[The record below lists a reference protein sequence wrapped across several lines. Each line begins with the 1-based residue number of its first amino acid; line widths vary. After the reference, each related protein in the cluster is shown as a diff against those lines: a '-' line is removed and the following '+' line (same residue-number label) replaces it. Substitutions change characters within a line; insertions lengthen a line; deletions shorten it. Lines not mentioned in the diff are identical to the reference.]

1 MKEQKLLRLS
11 LPILILL
18 HLVTGQISG
27 SPVAI
32 NEIFL
37 YNFVVIITVLLI
49 ARNFS
54 KSNQIAII
62 SISIAFTLWG
72 LGSLISSISSFY
84 DLSSHSQIIAN
95 TFYLLFYPFAL
106 IGLPRI
112 SSPKKKL
119 SSLEVMDASIIGLGL
134 SSLVTAFLIKP
145 VLPRFNGDLV
155 STFFSI
161 CFPVAD
167 LVLITVVGTSFLTQL
182 RGKRSAFLAL
192 GIFVFTLSDFYFLWQ
207 SVNGTYR
214 FGSFVDNGWLIA
226 MVLIGESLWH
236 KGDVI
241 DSQKSVNPIMITISV
256 FLSATLLAIVA
267 LNPGY
272 FPSFILFPTIA
283 TLLLAFFRMTIALK
297 EARAI
302 GEERILAR
310 TDELTGLPNR
320 RKLIGELAI
329 FTDKDGALLL
339 LDLDGFKPINDSHG
353 HEIGDIVLQQVAGR
367 FSRALPNDALLARLG
382 GDEFGVIVSGGYEH
396 TMEVALA
403 LHATLSYPF
412 LIQGE
417 TIHIGVSI
425 GHITNDGSQDL
436 LRRADLAMYQAK
448 REGIGVFAG

>member
-1 MKEQKLLRLS
+1 MREQKLLRLS
-11 LPILILL
+11 LPILIIFHLL
-18 HLVTGQISG
+18 IGQFSN
-27 SPVAI
+27 SPRVI

-37 YNFVVIITVLLI
+37 YNIVVLIIVLLV

-54 KSNQIAII
+54 DSNRIAII
-62 SISIAFTLWG
+62 SIAIAFSLWAI
-72 LGSLISSISSFY
+72 GSLISSISSFY
-84 DLSSHSQIIAN
+84 DLSSRVPILTN

-112 SSPKKKL
+112 SSPIEKL
-119 SSLEVMDASIIGLGL
+119 SFLEIMDASIIGLGL

-167 LVLITVVGTSFLTQL
+167 LLLIAVVGTSFLTQL
-182 RGKRSAFLAL
+182 RGARSAFLAF
-192 GIFVFTLSDFYFLWQ
+192 GIMIFALSDFLFLWQ

-214 FGSFVDNGWLIA
+214 FGSFVDDGWLIA
-226 MVLIGESLWH
+226 LALISESLWH
-236 KGDVI
+236 RGEI
-241 DSQKSVNPIMITISV
+241 TNSQKSVNPILLTISV

-272 FPSFILFPTIA
+272 LPNFILFPTIA
-283 TLLLAFFRMTIALK
+283 TLLLAFVRMAIALR
-297 EARAI
+297 EARTI

-329 FTDKDGALLL
+329 FSDKDGALLL
-339 LDLDGFKPINDSHG
+339 LDLDGFKPINDNYG
-353 HEIGDIVLQQVAGR
+353 HEIGDIILQQVAGR

-382 GDEFGVIVSGGYEH
+382 GDEFGVIVTGSYEH

-412 LIQGE
+412 LIRGKS
-417 TIHIGVSI
+417 INIGVSI

-436 LRRADLAMYQAK
+436 LRKADLAMYQAK

>member
-1 MKEQKLLRLS
+1 MREQKLLRLS

-18 HLVTGQISG
+18 HFVTGQFSG

-37 YNFVVIITVLLI
+37 YNFVVLVIVLLI

-54 KSNQIAII
+54 ESNRIAII

-72 LGSLISSISSFY
+72 FGSLISSISSFY
-84 DLSSHSQIIAN
+84 DLSSYSQIIAN

-119 SSLEVMDASIIGLGL
+119 SSLEIMDASIIGLGL

-161 CFPVAD
+161 CFPIAD

-182 RGKRSAFLAL
+182 RGRRSAFLAL

-214 FGSFVDNGWLIA
+214 FGSVVDNGWLIA
-226 MVLIGESLWH
+226 MALIGESMWH
-236 KGDVI
+236 KGDVT
-241 DSQKSVNPIMITISV
+241 DSQKSVNPIMLTISV

-283 TLLLAFFRMTIALK
+283 TLLLAFLRMTIALK

-367 FSRALPNDALLARLG
+367 FSRALPSNALLARLG
-382 GDEFGVIVSGGYEH
+382 GDEFGVIVTGNYEH

-417 TIHIGVSI
+417 SINLGVSI

>member
-1 MKEQKLLRLS
+1 MREQKLLRLS

-18 HLVTGQISG
+18 HLLIGQFSN
-27 SPVAI
+27 SPRVI

-37 YNFVVIITVLLI
+37 YNIVVLIIVLLV
-49 ARNFS
+49 ARNFGD
-54 KSNQIAII
+54 SNRIAII
-62 SISIAFTLWG
+62 SIAIAFSLWAI
-72 LGSLISSISSFY
+72 GSLISSISSFY
-84 DLSSHSQIIAN
+84 DLSSRAPILAN

-112 SSPKKKL
+112 SSPIKKL
-119 SSLEVMDASIIGLGL
+119 SFLEIMDASIIGLGL

-167 LVLITVVGTSFLTQL
+167 LVLIAVVGTSFLTQL
-182 RGKRSAFLAL
+182 RGARSVFLAF
-192 GIFVFTLSDFYFLWQ
+192 GIVIFALSDFLFLWQ

-226 MVLIGESLWH
+226 LALISESLWH
-236 KGDVI
+236 RGDI
-241 DSQKSVNPIMITISV
+241 TNSQKSVNPILLTISV

-272 FPSFILFPTIA
+272 LPNFILFPTIA
-283 TLLLAFFRMTIALK
+283 TLLLAFVRMAIALR

-329 FTDKDGALLL
+329 FADKDGALLL
-339 LDLDGFKPINDSHG
+339 LDLDGFKPINDNHG

-382 GDEFGVIVSGGYEH
+382 GDEFGVIITGSYEH
-396 TMEVALA
+396 TIEVALA

-412 LIQGE
+412 LIRGE
-417 TIHIGVSI
+417 SINIGVSI

-436 LRRADLAMYQAK
+436 LRKADLAMYRAK

>member
-1 MKEQKLLRLS
+1 MREQKLLRLS

-18 HLVTGQISG
+18 HFLTGQFSG

-37 YNFVVIITVLLI
+37 YNFVVLVIVLLI

-54 KSNQIAII
+54 ESNLIAIT

-72 LGSLISSISSFY
+72 FGSLISSISSFY
-84 DLSSHSQIIAN
+84 DLSSYSQIIAN

-119 SSLEVMDASIIGLGL
+119 SSLEIMDASIIGLGL

-161 CFPVAD
+161 CFPIAD

-182 RGKRSAFLAL
+182 RGRRSAFLAL

-207 SVNGTYR
+207 SVNGTYH

-226 MVLIGESLWH
+226 MALIGESMWH
-236 KGDVI
+236 KGDVT
-241 DSQKSVNPIMITISV
+241 DSQKSVNPIMLTISV

-283 TLLLAFFRMTIALK
+283 TLLLAFLRMTIALK

-382 GDEFGVIVSGGYEH
+382 GDEFGVIVTGNYEH

-417 TIHIGVSI
+417 SINLGVSI

>member
-1 MKEQKLLRLS
+1 MREQKLLRLS

-18 HLVTGQISG
+18 HFLTGQFSG

-37 YNFVVIITVLLI
+37 YNFVVLVIVLLI

-54 KSNQIAII
+54 ESNRIAII

-72 LGSLISSISSFY
+72 FGSLISSISSFY
-84 DLSSHSQIIAN
+84 DLSSYSQIIAN

-119 SSLEVMDASIIGLGL
+119 SSLEIMDASIIGLGL

-161 CFPVAD
+161 CFPIAD

-182 RGKRSAFLAL
+182 RGRRSAILAL
-192 GIFVFTLSDFYFLWQ
+192 GIIIFTLSDFFFLWQ

-226 MVLIGESLWH
+226 MVLIGESMWH
-236 KGDVI
+236 KGDVT
-241 DSQKSVNPIMITISV
+241 DSQKSVNPIMLTISV

-283 TLLLAFFRMTIALK
+283 TLLLAFLRMTIALK

-329 FTDKDGALLL
+329 FTDQDGALLL

-382 GDEFGVIVSGGYEH
+382 GDEFGVIVTGNYEH

-417 TIHIGVSI
+417 SINLGVSI

>member
-1 MKEQKLLRLS
+1 MREQKLLRLS
-11 LPILILL
+11 LPILIFL
-18 HLVTGQISG
+18 HFLTGQLSD
-27 SPVAI
+27 SPRAI

-37 YNFVVIITVLLI
+37 YNFVVLISVLLV
-49 ARNFS
+49 ARNFRQ
-54 KSNQIAII
+54 SNRIAII

-72 LGSLISSISSFY
+72 IGSLISSISSFY
-84 DLSSHSQIIAN
+84 SLSSHSQILAN

-119 SSLEVMDASIIGLGL
+119 SSLEIMDASIIGLGL

-161 CFPVAD
+161 CFPIAD

-182 RGKRSAFLAL
+182 RGRRSAFLAL
-192 GIFVFTLSDFYFLWQ
+192 GIFVFTFSDFHFLWQ
-207 SVNGTYR
+207 SVNGTYH

-226 MVLIGESLWH
+226 LALIGESLWH

-241 DSQKSVNPIMITISV
+241 DSQKSVNPIMLTISV

-283 TLLLAFFRMTIALK
+283 TLLLAFLRMTIALN

-320 RKLIGELAI
+320 RKLIGELTI
-329 FTDKDGALLL
+329 FADKDGALLL

-367 FSRALPNDALLARLG
+367 FSRALPSNALLARLG
-382 GDEFGVIVSGGYEH
+382 GDEFGVIVTGNYEH

-417 TIHIGVSI
+417 SINLGVSI

>member
-1 MKEQKLLRLS
+1 MREQKLLRLS

-18 HLVTGQISG
+18 HFLTGQFSG

-37 YNFVVIITVLLI
+37 YNFVVLIIVLLI

-54 KSNQIAII
+54 DSNPIAIT

-72 LGSLISSISSFY
+72 FGSLISSISSFY
-84 DLSSHSQIIAN
+84 DLSSYSQIIAN

-119 SSLEVMDASIIGLGL
+119 SSLEIMDASIIGLGL

-161 CFPVAD
+161 CFPIAD

-182 RGKRSAFLAL
+182 RGRRSAFLAL

-226 MVLIGESLWH
+226 MALIGESMWH
-236 KGDVI
+236 KGDVT
-241 DSQKSVNPIMITISV
+241 DSQKSVNPIMLTISV

-272 FPSFILFPTIA
+272 FPSFILLPTIA
-283 TLLLAFFRMTIALK
+283 TLLLAFLRMTIALK

-382 GDEFGVIVSGGYEH
+382 GDEFGVIVTGNYEH

-417 TIHIGVSI
+417 SINLGVSI

>member
-1 MKEQKLLRLS
+1 MREQKLLRLS

-18 HLVTGQISG
+18 HLLIGQFSN
-27 SPVAI
+27 SPRVI

-37 YNFVVIITVLLI
+37 YNIVVLIIVLLV
-49 ARNFS
+49 ARNYGD
-54 KSNQIAII
+54 SNRIAII
-62 SISIAFTLWG
+62 SIAIAFSLWAI
-72 LGSLISSISSFY
+72 GSLISSISSFY
-84 DLSSHSQIIAN
+84 DLSSRAPILAN

-112 SSPKKKL
+112 SSPIKKL
-119 SSLEVMDASIIGLGL
+119 SFLEIMDASIIGLGL

-167 LVLITVVGTSFLTQL
+167 LVLIAVVGTSFLTQL
-182 RGKRSAFLAL
+182 RGARSVFLAF
-192 GIFVFTLSDFYFLWQ
+192 GIVIFALSDFLFLWQ

-226 MVLIGESLWH
+226 LALISESLWH
-236 KGDVI
+236 RGEI
-241 DSQKSVNPIMITISV
+241 TNSQKSVNPILLTISV

-272 FPSFILFPTIA
+272 LPNFILFPTIA
-283 TLLLAFFRMTIALK
+283 TLLLAFVRMAIALR

-329 FTDKDGALLL
+329 FSDKDGALLL
-339 LDLDGFKPINDSHG
+339 LDLDGFKPINDNHG

-382 GDEFGVIVSGGYEH
+382 GDEFGVIITGSYEH

-412 LIQGE
+412 LIRGE
-417 TIHIGVSI
+417 SINIGVSI

-436 LRRADLAMYQAK
+436 LRKADLAMYRAK